1 MIYISALYNVGK
13 FKEWLGAF
21 EENEKKR
28 TQAGIRVENILRD
41 KKNPNRIKVLMSIE
55 SIVAAEEYIELVSSP
70 GENEL
75 ISPDEVE
82 FWDVYY

>member
-1 MIYISALYNVGK
+1 MIYISAVYNTVN

-28 TQAGIRVENILRD
+28 MQAGLRVENILRD
-41 KKNPNRIKVLMSIE
+41 KKNPGRIKVLMSIE
-55 SIVAAEEYIELVSSP
+55 SIVAAEEYIEMVSSP
-70 GENEL
+70 GENDL
-75 ISPDEVE
+75 ISPDSVE

>member
-1 MIYISALYNVGK
+1 MIYMSAVYNVEN

-28 TQAGIRVENILRD
+28 TQAGLRVENILRD
-41 KKNPNRIKVLMSIE
+41 KKNPNHIKVLMSIE
-55 SIVAAEEYIELVSSP
+55 STVAAEEYIEMISGNDIL
-70 GENEL
+70 
-75 ISPDEVE
+75 SPDTVK